1 MWRIIVNRLAFGAA
15 IVLLITIVVFGLSR
29 AAGDPRNIYLDEY
42 ATPEAW
48 DAWGERMGL
57 DKPLYVQYGVWL
69 WDVLQGDFGESLYYN
84 IPSIR
89 LVGERVPN
97 TVQLGGVAFGV
108 AILIGIPMGVI
119 SAVKRGSIV
128 DYGVRGFA
136 LLGQSVPVF
145 WIGIMMILVFSLQLG
160 WLPSSRNEGWNHFI
174 MPAIALGWLPAA
186 GLMRITRG
194 AMLNV
199 LDSEYIKLARAKGVS
214 YGKIVWIHG
223 FRNAII
229 PPLTVAALIFA
240 AFLTGTVVVETVFAW
255 PGVGRLAVQSI
266 KNNDFPV
273 LSAIVI
279 LFSSFYIL
287 LNLIVDLLYAQLDPR
302 IRLD

>member
-1 MWRIIVNRLAFGAA
+1 
-15 IVLLITIVVFGLSR
+15 
-29 AAGDPRNIYLDEY
+29 
-42 ATPEAW
+42 
-48 DAWGERMGL
+48 
-57 DKPLYVQYGVWL
+57 
-69 WDVLQGDFGESLYYN
+69 
-84 IPSIR
+84 
-89 LVGERVPN
+89 
-97 TVQLGGVAFGV
+97 
-108 AILIGIPMGVI
+108 
-119 SAVKRGSIV
+119 
-128 DYGVRGFA
+128 
-136 LLGQSVPVF
+136 
-145 WIGIMMILVFSLQLG
+145 
-160 WLPSSRNEGWNHFI
+160 
-174 MPAIALGWLPAA
+174 
-186 GLMRITRG
+186 MRITRG

-214 YGKIVWIHG
+214 GGKIVWLHG

-302 IRLD
+302 IRLDSTGQPQECRSKQHTCRRLSTTHLPSNPVLAGVARRLVIGRDGTPSFPFADPRSDDRLRAIRRATVTNMTP

>member
-57 DKPLYVQYGVWL
+57 DKPLYVQYAVWL
-69 WDVLQGDFGESLYYN
+69 WDALRGDFGESLYYDV
-84 IPSIR
+84 PSIR
-89 LVGERVPN
+89 LVRERVPN

-108 AILIGIPMGVI
+108 AILIGVPMGVI
-119 SAVKRGSIV
+119 SAVRRGTII
-128 DYGVRGFA
+128 DYAVRGFA

-145 WIGIMMILVFSLQLG
+145 WIALMMILIFSLQLG

-194 AMLNV
+194 AMLNI
-199 LDSEYIKLARAKGVS
+199 LDSEYIKLARAKGVNS
-214 YGKIVWIHG
+214 GRIVWVHG

-240 AFLTGTVVVETVFAW
+240 AFLTGTVVIETVFAW

-279 LFSSFYIL
+279 LFSSFYII
-287 LNLIVDLLYAQLDPR
+287 LNLVVDLLYAAFDPR